1 MVGTILNKRQLMA
14 EQAKKAQKKAHTTK
28 PSFRTAL
35 NSILGL
41 L

>member
-28 PSFRTAL
+28 PSFKTTL
-35 NSILGL
+35 NSMLNL